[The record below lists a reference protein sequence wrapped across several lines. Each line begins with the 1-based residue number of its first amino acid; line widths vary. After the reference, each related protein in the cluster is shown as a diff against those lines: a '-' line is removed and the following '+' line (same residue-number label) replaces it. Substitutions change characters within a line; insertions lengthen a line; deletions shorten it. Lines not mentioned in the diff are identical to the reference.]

1 MLRPVKVEPLPHSR
15 LRISYPDGVEGV
27 IDLSPQMGHG
37 VFAPLTDEA
46 FSKRCIS
53 ANTGKSRGLK
63 TSKFAPTPHISKS
76 RAKCRP
82 APPMP
87 EVNRF
92 YGIVIRFYYRRSPSH
107 AFSCNVRRIRA
118 LIEIETGAVYQGF
131 LPGTAPVLVNEGR
144 AIHLQ
149 ELRDD
154 WNRAREERLLLPIA
168 PLE

>member
-1 MLRPVKVEPLPHSR
+1 
-15 LRISYPDGVEGV
+15 
-27 IDLSPQMGHG
+27 
-37 VFAPLTDEA
+37 
-46 FSKRCIS
+46 
-53 ANTGKSRGLK
+53 
-63 TSKFAPTPHISKS
+63 
-76 RAKCRP
+76 
-82 APPMP
+82 MP